1 MTYQTITP
9 HEAHEWLKS
18 GEAILV
24 DVREPEEFASSHII
38 YAQSLPLSSIE
49 SHISSLQLPENIK
62 IITQCLSGKRGEK
75 ACVLINSLN
84 THQPVF
90 NIEGGISS
98 WQAAGLPTIGQ
109 RTPKFSIFRQIQI
122 IVGGLILSLI
132 ILGFW
137 GLTLAFAIAGL
148 FAGALMFAGITGWC
162 GLAMILRHM
171 PWNK

>member
-1 MTYQTITP
+1 MTAHSISPQ
-9 HEAHEWLKS
+9 EAHEWLKK

-24 DVREPEEFASSHII
+24 DVREPDEFASSHII

-49 SHISSLQLPENIK
+49 NHIKTLQLPENIK

-75 ACVLINSLN
+75 ACILINSLN
-84 THQPVF
+84 ARHPVF

-109 RTPKFSIFRQIQI
+109 RTPKFSIFRQVQM

-132 ILGFW
+132 IIGFW
-137 GLTLAFAIAGL
+137 GLSLAFAIAGL

-162 GLAMILRHM
+162 GLALLLRQM